1 MHLAKYQ
8 QVLDN
13 AVKKP
18 RYIFEDRVL
27 YGEIFQKRG
36 VKLRGDMDSQLVGR
50 THKKLAEFCQ
60 KRNIT
65 DIVFNT
71 CENINQSLSCLKNL
85 LKCAEMVKIL
95 ENTTSR

>member
-1 MHLAKYQ
+1 M
-8 QVLDN
+8 
-13 AVKKP
+13 
-18 RYIFEDRVL
+18 EGWVL
-27 YGEIFQKRG
+27 YGEIFQKRV
-36 VKLRGDMDSQLVGR
+36 VKLRNDMDSQLVSR

-60 KRNIT
+60 KSNIT

-71 CENINQSLSCLKNL
+71 CENINQSLLCLKNL